1 MNRQDKIHSVN
12 VELINMMLEKHGITY
27 DTIIANCDE
36 NKRWLI
42 DGKDW
47 YYHYTM
53 TKSEYDE
60 FRKKAIALIA
70 KKLKLNKKVA
80 EEEFSWWF
88 LNIGLVIEE

>member
-1 MNRQDKIHSVN
+1 MDRQDKIHALN

-27 DTIIANCDE
+27 DTIIANRDE
-36 NKRWLI
+36 NKRWII

-47 YYHYTM
+47 YSHYTM
-53 TKSEYDE
+53 TKSEYEE
-60 FRKKAIALIA
+60 FRKKAVALIA

-88 LNIGLVIEE
+88 LHIGLNIEE